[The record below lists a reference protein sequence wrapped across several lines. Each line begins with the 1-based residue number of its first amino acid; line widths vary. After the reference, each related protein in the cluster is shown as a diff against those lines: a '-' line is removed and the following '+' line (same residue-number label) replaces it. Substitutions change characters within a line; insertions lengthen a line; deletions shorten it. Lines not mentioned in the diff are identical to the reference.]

1 MNDYPPEWKSGMIQ
15 SQMYQRA
22 DWHCEHC
29 GMEFVVGT
37 TKAKTARNKDV
48 KPTIFTVHYLDGDKS
63 NCGDQNLI
71 AVCQRCHLEVQA
83 LWEPGEMLPAK
94 WHGVP
99 EWLALRGLAYTEH
112 PQMRMFR
119 GD

>member
-1 MNDYPPEWKSGMIQ
+1 MNDYPPEWKSGAV
-15 SQMYQRA
+15 QRA
-22 DWHCEHC
+22 LAKLVDYRCEHC
-29 GMEFVVGT
+29 GAQVDPVT
-37 TKAKTARNKDV
+37 NRTINKPRRDGEQH
-48 KPTIFTVHYLDGDKS
+48 IIAIHHLDGDKA
-63 NCGDQNLI
+63 NCNWTNLLYS
-71 AVCQRCHLEVQA
+71 CQSCHLEVQA